1 MRRRP
6 RNKRRLKKLAETV
19 AAAHKAHPK
28 ARIEVWA
35 FDEHRIGL
43 KPISRRVWAPTG
55 QRPIT
60 RGAHRY
66 QWLYLYAF
74 VQPSKGEVVWF
85 LFNTVNA
92 AAFQETLKA
101 FAREIGA
108 GKDKIVIVVID
119 NAGWHISDDITPPH
133 GVALFFQPPYTPE
146 LQPAERLW
154 PLTNEAVA
162 NRSIETL
169 EALAE
174 TLERRCLGLCQTA
187 DTIKSHTLFS
197 WWPNPS

>member
-1 MRRRP
+1 M
-6 RNKRRLKKLAETV
+6 
-19 AAAHKAHPK
+19 
-28 ARIEVWA
+28 
-35 FDEHRIGL
+35 
-43 KPISRRVWAPTG
+43 
-55 QRPIT
+55 
-60 RGAHRY
+60 
-66 QWLYLYAF
+66 
-74 VQPSKGEVVWF
+74 VWF

>member
-1 MRRRP
+1 MD
-6 RNKRRLKKLAETV
+6 E
-19 AAAHKAHPK
+19 AHKAHPK
-28 ARIEVWA
+28 ARIEAWA

-43 KPISRRVWAPTG
+43 KPISRRVWAAKG
-55 QRPIT
+55 HRPIT

-92 AAFQETLKA
+92 EAFQETLKA

-108 GKDKIVIVVID
+108 GKDKIVILVID
-119 NAGWHISDDITPPH
+119 NAGWHISDAITPPD
-133 GVALFFQPPYTPE
+133 GVILFFQPPYTPE

-162 NRSIETL
+162 NRSFETL

-174 TLERRCLGLCQTA
+174 TLERRCLDLCLTT
-187 DTIKSHTLFS
+187 DIIKNHTLFS
-197 WWPNPS
+197 WWLDPSHAI